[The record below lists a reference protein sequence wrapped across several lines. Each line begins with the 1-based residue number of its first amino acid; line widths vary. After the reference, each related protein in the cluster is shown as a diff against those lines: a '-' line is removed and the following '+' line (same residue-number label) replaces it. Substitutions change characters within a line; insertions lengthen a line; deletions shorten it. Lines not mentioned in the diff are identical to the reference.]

1 MVGCCRAFFLP
12 YLCKQIDT
20 CFTYIEIALIL
31 SSKNYEMDKT
41 VTDSVCLVF
50 RTVYGFLSVASD
62 NVDFSW
68 WTLSLEFTLDEEG
81 TPIYCLKRAGK
92 DVLLPSRLGLVLKN
106 APSLVSGFAFYEKYG
121 VH

>member
-1 MVGCCRAFFLP
+1 MKWTKLLQILLVWCLG
-12 YLCKQIDT
+12 LC
-20 CFTYIEIALIL
+20 
-31 SSKNYEMDKT
+31 M
-41 VTDSVCLVF
+41 
-50 RTVYGFLSVASD
+50 
-62 NVDFSW
+62 FSCQSPQ
-68 WTLSLEFTLDEEG
+68 TMLTSPDGQLSLEFTLDEEG

>member
-1 MVGCCRAFFLP
+1 MLLGVFLS
-12 YLCKQIDT
+12 YLCEQTDT
-20 CFTYIEIALIL
+20 CLTYIEITLIL
-31 SSKNYEMDKT
+31 SSKNYEADKT

-50 RTVYGFLSVASD
+50 RAVM
-62 NVDFSW
+62 FSCQSPQ
-68 WTLSLEFTLDEEG
+68 TMLTSPDGQLSLEFTLDEEG

>member
-1 MVGCCRAFFLP
+1 MMVGCCRAFFLP

-20 CFTYIEIALIL
+20 CFRTKLLQIL
-31 SSKNYEMDKT
+31 F
-41 VTDSVCLVF
+41 VWCL
-50 RTVYGFLSVASD
+50 GLCM
-62 NVDFSW
+62 FSCQSPQ
-68 WTLSLEFTLDEEG
+68 TMLTSPDGQLSLEFTLDEEG